1 MKTSNLLASLLVVS
15 AALPLASAQAGIVSV
30 SGAAVMGA
38 APASVVPNAGAES
51 NTNVAVFNE
60 LQGFTL
66 TQAALVDATTTGLF
80 NTLPS
85 LTPGS
90 IAMGTVVSSYYL
102 HADPVGSSG
111 TVYTYIGSVT
121 FDSVILGIASLNAQ
135 LLDTDFLGAQ
145 GTSYPT
151 AQTVNGVEL
160 DGTDFFRI
168 SSDRKSLDFQFL
180 AWAGADSLRVITA
193 GHPNAVPEPGAAG
206 LVFAAL
212 GTLALVRRRTVT
224 QTDGSASAQ
233 SRLWEHAA
241 KA

>member
-1 MKTSNLLASLLVVS
+1 MQTANLLASLLVVS
-15 AALPLASAQAGIVSV
+15 SILPLASAQAGIVSV

-38 APASVVPNAGAES
+38 APASVVQNAGPES
-51 NTNVAVFNE
+51 NTGVAVFNE
-60 LQGFTL
+60 QQGFTL
-66 TQAALVDATTTGLF
+66 TQAALVDATSAGLF
-80 NTLPS
+80 NTLAS

-111 TVYTYIGSVT
+111 TVYTYVGSVT
-121 FDSVILGIASLNAQ
+121 FDSEILGIAGLNAQ
-135 LLDTDFLGAQ
+135 LLGTDLLGAP
-145 GTSYPT
+145 GTTYPT

-168 SSDRKSLDFQFL
+168 SVDRRSLDFRLL

-193 GHPNAVPEPGAAG
+193 SNANAVPEPGAAG

-212 GTLALVRRRTVT
+212 GALGLIRRRTARRRDAAT
-224 QTDGSASAQ
+224 Q
-233 SRLWEHAA
+233 
-241 KA
+241 